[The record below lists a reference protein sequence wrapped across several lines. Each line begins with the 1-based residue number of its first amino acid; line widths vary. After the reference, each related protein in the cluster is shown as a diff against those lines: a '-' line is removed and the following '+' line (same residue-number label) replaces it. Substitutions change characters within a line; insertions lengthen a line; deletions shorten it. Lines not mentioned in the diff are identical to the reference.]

1 MSIYASILTG
11 SQDQFQTPEKE
22 LNKMEIT
29 NLSDSEFKTLLV
41 RVPKLLTEYNNI
53 KEEMKVELNEIKK
66 NLQGTI
72 SGGEEAS
79 TKINKLENK
88 EEISIQPEQQEE
100 KSF

>member
-72 SGGEEAS
+72 SGGEEAGIQ
-79 TKINKLENK
+79 INNLEHK
-88 EEISIQPEQQEE
+88 EEISLQLQQQEE
-100 KSF
+100 KRI